1 MVAGIVHMLQKKLSL
16 KEAIS
21 FGVACGSA
29 ATMNEGTQLF
39 KKEDAERL
47 YKMISEKQIK

>member
-1 MVAGIVHMLQKKLSL
+1 MLQQHRSL
-16 KEAIS
+16 KEVIS

-39 KKEDAERL
+39 NWEDAEKL
-47 YKMISEKQIK
+47 FALINQNHSA